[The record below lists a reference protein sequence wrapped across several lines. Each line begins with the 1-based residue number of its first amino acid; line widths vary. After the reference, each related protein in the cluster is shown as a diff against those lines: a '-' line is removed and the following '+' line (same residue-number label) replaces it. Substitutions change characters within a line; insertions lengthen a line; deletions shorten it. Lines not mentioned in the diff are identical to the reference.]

1 MTAPAA
7 DQFDPAEWLEIADAL
22 GVEVE
27 TVTDTFGRTDVRLD
41 RTAMRAFRDAALAHG
56 FADIAGVFSRAL
68 KPTTEGTAS

>member
-1 MTAPAA
+1 MTTPAV
-7 DQFDPAEWLEIADAL
+7 DEFSPEQWLRMATTL

-56 FADIAGVFSRAL
+56 FADIAGVLSKAL
-68 KPTTEGTAS
+68 KATP

>member
-1 MTAPAA
+1 MTSMT
-7 DQFDPAEWLEIADAL
+7 DDFDPESWLSMAAAL

-56 FADIAGVFSRAL
+56 FTDIASVFSKAL
-68 KPTTEGTAS
+68 NSGRPT